1 MKVFKNSVFQVV
13 IVTAAFVS
21 PAFAQQKANAPFS
34 EAYVS
39 ALAGAAVGAQD
50 SAIVAVEYGDRV
62 DDHVTAFAN
71 LTYFNDLMTDR
82 MRSNLARASAM
93 LAASTGSTWNLQ
105 GRDQGLALSVGAK
118 VTGALGSNV
127 RPYVGGGDRA
137 GNTRRKRKEDT
148 LGKVPEATFLP
159 PVCAS
164 PGAVNLRRKITEP
177 ALGDVT
183 ESFVKVFGLS
193 DGNIAS
199 TSASVTRPLAE
210 ALAGINVVAGR
221 TYVDFAYRYRHAFN
235 LVEPI
240 NFSQL
245 SAGIGVR
252 F

>member
-21 PAFAQQKANAPFS
+21 PAFAQQKATAPFS
-34 EAYVS
+34 EGYVS

-50 SAIVAVEYGDRV
+50 SAILAVEYGDRV

-127 RPYVGGGDRA
+127 RPYVGA
-137 GNTRRKRKEDT
+137 G
-148 LGKVPEATFLP
+148 A
-159 PVCAS
+159 
-164 PGAVNLRRKITEP
+164 GAVNLRRKITEP

-183 ESFVKVFGLS
+183 ESFLKVFGLS
-193 DGNIAS
+193 DGNIAI

-210 ALAGINVVAGR
+210 AMAGINIVAGR

>member
-13 IVTAAFVS
+13 IVIAAFVS
-21 PAFAQQKANAPFS
+21 PAFAQQKATAPFS

-50 SAIVAVEYGDRV
+50 SAILAVEYGDRV

-71 LTYFNDLMTDR
+71 LTYFDDLMTDR

-93 LAASTGSTWNLQ
+93 LAASTGSTWTFQ

-127 RPYVGGGDRA
+127 RPYVGA
-137 GNTRRKRKEDT
+137 GA
-148 LGKVPEATFLP
+148 GV
-159 PVCAS
+159 
-164 PGAVNLRRKITEP
+164 VNLRRKITEP
-177 ALGDVT
+177 GLGDVT
-183 ESFVKVFGLS
+183 ESFIKVFGLS

-210 ALAGINVVAGR
+210 ALAGINFVAGR

-240 NFSQL
+240 HFSQL